1 VTPNSVRF
9 SRDISDQSKVEV
21 GLVMELV
28 TGGDLFDYILSVGY
42 LSKHSTLW
50 WSFANYILAE
60 DRAGPLTAELCDAMA
75 VCHLSEEIKVAD

>member
-1 VTPNSVRF
+1 VILNSVRF
-9 SRDISDQSKVEV
+9 SQDISDQSKLEA

-42 LSKHSTLW
+42 LSRCITFW
-50 WSFANYILAE
+50 WNCSNCILAE

-75 VCHLSEEIKVAD
+75 VCHRSCEIKVAD

>member
-1 VTPNSVRF
+1 VTPNSVRL
-9 SRDISDQSKVEV
+9 SRDISDPSKFEV

-28 TGGDLFDYILSVGY
+28 TGGDLFDYILSAGY
-42 LSKHSTLW
+42 LSEHFTLW

-75 VCHLSEEIKVAD
+75 VCHRPEEIKVPD